1 MSMMKWD
8 DTLSIGIDLIDEQHK
23 TWIGKLND
31 VSDALTSSLGS
42 GHIIQTLGFLCD
54 YTVYHFSS
62 EEKHMVAHR
71 YPELQEHRAKHE
83 DLKKTLDNLL
93 DDFNE
98 EGATPRLAE
107 AIDTFLSNWLI
118 RHIQDVDQR
127 FGAFLKEKGITLES
141 ES

>member
-1 MSMMKWD
+1 MSRMKWD
-8 DTLSIGIDLIDEQHK
+8 DTLSIGIGLIDQQHK
-23 TWIGKLND
+23 TWIEKLND

-42 GHIIQTLGFLCD
+42 GHIVQTLGFLCD
-54 YTVYHFSS
+54 YTAHHFSS
-62 EEKHMVAHR
+62 EEKHMVAQS
-71 YPELQEHRAKHE
+71 YPELEEHRAKHAE
-83 DLKKTLDNLL
+83 LKTTLDNLL

-107 AIDTFLSNWLI
+107 AIDTFLANWLI

-127 FGAFLKEKGITLES
+127 FGAFLKEKGIALEG